1 MELIYREMTIGDYEA
16 AYALW
21 MKTEGMVLSSADSRE
36 EIEAYLVRN
45 PDCSFICEE
54 EGELLGTILGGHDG
68 RRGFIYHV
76 AVSADQRGRGIGQQL
91 VQLSLGR
98 LREAGIAKCHLFVLE
113 DNEIGARFWARSGW
127 QKREGILL
135 FSKDT
140 T

>member
-1 MELIYREMTIGDYEA
+1 MELIYREMTVGDYEA
-16 AYALW
+16 AYSLW
-21 MKTEGMVLSSADSRE
+21 TKTEGMVLSSADSKE
-36 EIEAYLVRN
+36 EVEAYLLRN
-45 PDCSFICEE
+45 PGCSFVCEG

-76 AVSADQRGRGIGQQL
+76 AVSPITRGRGVGQRL
-91 VQLSLGR
+91 VQQSLGR

-113 DNEIGARFWARSGW
+113 DNAIGGRFWARTGW

-140 T
+140 